1 MCVKFIADIQYY
13 VICVGMD
20 VGIKSLLLL
29 KKLIYVNF
37 LWSIS
42 YFFTKAISFQNFQV
56 YKYFSSDVCSVVYI
70 LRN

>member
-29 KKLIYVNF
+29 KKINICKFSLEYQLF
-37 LWSIS
+37 LQ
-42 YFFTKAISFQNFQV
+42 KAISFS
-56 YKYFSSDVCSVVYI
+56 KFSG
-70 LRN
+70 L

>member
-1 MCVKFIADIQYY
+1 
-13 VICVGMD
+13 MD